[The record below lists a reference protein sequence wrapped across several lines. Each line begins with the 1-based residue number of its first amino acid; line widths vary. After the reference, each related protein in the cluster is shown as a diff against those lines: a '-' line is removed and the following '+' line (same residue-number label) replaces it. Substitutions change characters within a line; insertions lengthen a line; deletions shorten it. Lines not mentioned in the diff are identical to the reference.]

1 MITPTTLDKQHGGE
15 EAPSDGAESTA
26 TTDSAERDLG
36 ALEARL
42 DELEAGM
49 KAVASTVEDTSDHV
63 ATLADRLDGLDA
75 PADADAEDEPTTH
88 DTSEK
93 MCQ

>member
-15 EAPSDGAESTA
+15 EASSDGAGTTA
-26 TTDSAERDLG
+26 TTDSAEGDLE

-75 PADADAEDEPTTH
+75 PADTDAEPEPTTH
-88 DTSEK
+88 DGSEK
-93 MCQ
+93 MFQ